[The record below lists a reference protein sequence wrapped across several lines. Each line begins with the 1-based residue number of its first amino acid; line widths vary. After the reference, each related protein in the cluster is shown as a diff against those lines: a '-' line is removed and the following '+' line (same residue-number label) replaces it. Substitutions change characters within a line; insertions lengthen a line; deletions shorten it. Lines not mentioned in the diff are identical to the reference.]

1 MPYFIPGLLAA
12 TTLRPQNTNIR
23 EATATCH
30 PTQIAW
36 GSEIKKQSVGGNTF
50 ENLALSLSAVYCRE
64 GWPVN
69 EQCPL
74 QQQCVLE
81 GAKKEERR
89 RREEGR
95 EGRQTDRHT
104 PRA

>member
-36 GSEIKKQSVGGNTF
+36 GSEIKKQSVGGSTF
-50 ENLALSLSAVYCRE
+50 ETLTLGFCAVYCRE

-69 EQCPL
+69 EWYSL
-74 QQQCVLE
+74 QQQCV
-81 GAKKEERR
+81 
-89 RREEGR
+89 
-95 EGRQTDRHT
+95 
-104 PRA
+104 P